1 MQAERRIIV
10 SKSAKGVI
18 LRRDKEARL
27 KEMKKLKDLA
37 LEMARRI
44 EMLEKDEQAA

>member
-1 MQAERRIIV
+1 MDAERKIVVRKEARDVIIC
-10 SKSAKGVI
+10 
-18 LRRDKEARL
+18 REKEARL

-44 EMLEKDEQAA
+44 EVLEREERTA